1 MLDAHYNPLVKRM
14 RALPKPIVCA
24 VNGVAAGAGANF
36 ALACDIVI
44 AARSASFIQAFVK
57 IGLVPDC
64 GGSWLLP
71 RLVGRANALALAM
84 LGDKLGAED
93 AVRLG
98 LIWKCVDDA
107 AFPAEVEAIAARLAT
122 LPTRALVA
130 TRQVLDA
137 SQHLDLAAALSLEAD
152 VQRTLG
158 AAHDFQEGVAAF
170 MAKRAPVFSDR

>member
-1 MLDAHYNPLVKRM
+1 
-14 RALPKPIVCA
+14 
-24 VNGVAAGAGANF
+24 
-36 ALACDIVI
+36 
-44 AARSASFIQAFVK
+44 
-57 IGLVPDC
+57 
-64 GGSWLLP
+64 
-71 RLVGRANALALAM
+71 M

-107 AFPAEVEAIAARLAT
+107 VFPAEGAALAARLAT

-137 SQHLDLAAALSLEAD
+137 SQHFDLAAALSLEAD

-158 AAHDFQEGVAAF
+158 AAPDFQEGVAAF
-170 MAKRAPVFSDR
+170 MAKRAPVFGDR